1 MQIVEQQFAY
11 SEREVEGLLQ
21 LCKEMAY
28 ATEEEKMMLMCLPLD
43 PLAWRAVGKVE
54 GWNGRDYFSNVY
66 RNKQI
71 QFIKDLQEGLS
82 IKEALNNI

>member
-21 LCKEMAY
+21 LCKEMAS

-43 PLAWRAVGKVE
+43 PLVVAEAKR
-54 GWNGRDYFSNVY
+54 RLL
-66 RNKQI
+66 NK
-71 QFIKDLQEGLS
+71 
-82 IKEALNNI
+82 

>member
-28 ATEEEKMMLMCLPLD
+28 ATEEEKMMLMCLPID
-43 PLAWRAVGKVE
+43 PLVVA
-54 GWNGRDYFSNVY
+54 
-66 RNKQI
+66 
-71 QFIKDLQEGLS
+71 
-82 IKEALNNI
+82 EAKRRLLHNHQYYDKNN

>member
-1 MQIVEQQFAY
+1 MPTITITVEYDDVDTIF
-11 SEREVEGLLQ
+11 
-21 LCKEMAY
+21 
-28 ATEEEKMMLMCLPLD
+28 LD